1 MAGAMVVAGVMSGTS
16 ADGVDVALCR
26 IGPEARK
33 GDGDTPRV
41 KLIGM
46 LNTAYP
52 NAVRAAV
59 LRVMEGEALPA
70 AEMSRLNWRL
80 GGIYA
85 DCVERAA
92 AKFGEKAAQSVRIL
106 YGGSVKPENVKALMA
121 EEDIDGALVGG
132 ASLDPASFAAIV
144 KF

>member
-1 MAGAMVVAGVMSGTS
+1 MAKTMVVAGVMSGTS

-46 LNTAYP
+46 LSTAYP
-52 NAVRAAV
+52 KVVRRAV

-80 GGIYA
+80 GEIYA
-85 DCVERAA
+85 DCVERAS
-92 AKFGEKAAQSVRIL
+92 AKFA
-106 YGGSVKPENVKALMA
+106 VKVDWWGAMDRRSTMRRLA
-121 EEDIDGALVGG
+121 TSIWEDGCGRHGRWARQ
-132 ASLDPASFAAIV
+132 P
-144 KF
+144 